1 MLSWF
6 VIAPTSPRE
15 ASLPTPGSLPPL
27 QVLWNPHLQMC
38 MKTNNFN
45 PSRIRTY
52 TKSGGG
58 LPPTAIQS
66 SGTSNLPPPALRSS
80 HLQPAAQTFPAR
92 ANFSTPNNMSNKLP
106 SLVIVGRPNVGKSTL
121 FNRLTGTRRS
131 IVTNEP
137 GITRDRIYGKAEWL
151 GHQMEIVDTGGIV
164 PDDKALIPTEIL
176 RQANIAIKKAS
187 LLVLVVDSQAG
198 LTPLDEELARLLR
211 ATGKPFV
218 VAVNKV
224 DATTQENNANVFHR
238 LGAPIFPIAAE
249 HGTGVD
255 DLLDAALKTFDPSEK
270 ASATKSADP
279 ISTKH
284 VGAQHAAPQLGNT
297 SAPEIPS
304 DIDPEYADAEIELAD
319 ESADTNADRPTQVAI
334 IGRPNVG
341 KSTLLNRMV
350 GEERSIVSPIP
361 GTTMDSVDTEVEHE
375 GRIYT
380 FVDTAGIRRKGKTT
394 LVAEKLSVVMAR
406 RGLERCDVALLI
418 VDGEQGVTQGDA
430 QIASYAEQSGRSV
443 IIVMNKWDLAVEAAR
458 KSAERDAATSKGE
471 ARRAAHDRRTEAAAK
486 FSTTAQSRAK
496 FKAGEARA
504 AASRANRGKDGS
516 HKGGSREY
524 SYAGATQGVHG
535 FGDQDKSRLL
545 FDYEKLVRGKLK
557 FLSYAPIVFLSAKSG
572 DRASKLFPLIDE
584 VAAARRK
591 RIPTPELNRWLKE
604 EVDLQRGTTP
614 KARPVKIYYLTQAK
628 TSPPTFLIFT
638 NQKDPLHFSYQRFL
652 ENQIRKKWDFPG
664 APIRFIQRL
673 RKAERD
679 TREPKSREPK
689 SRAEARDVERKQHG
703 PRLMREHETK
713 ELDD

>member
-1 MLSWF
+1 
-6 VIAPTSPRE
+6 
-15 ASLPTPGSLPPL
+15 
-27 QVLWNPHLQMC
+27 
-38 MKTNNFN
+38 
-45 PSRIRTY
+45 
-52 TKSGGG
+52 
-58 LPPTAIQS
+58 
-66 SGTSNLPPPALRSS
+66 
-80 HLQPAAQTFPAR
+80 
-92 ANFSTPNNMSNKLP
+92 MSQKLP

-121 FNRLTGTRRS
+121 FNRLTGTRRA
-131 IVTNEP
+131 IVTNES

-151 GHQMEIVDTGGIV
+151 GNKMEIVDTGGIV

-211 ATGKPFV
+211 TTGKPFV

-224 DATTQENNANVFHR
+224 DANSQVNNAAVFHR

-255 DLLDAALKTFDPSEK
+255 DLLDAALVQFK
-270 ASATKSADP
+270 AQNADATSSARDSGHDSVEARHAVPAPDASS
-279 ISTKH
+279 STKH
-284 VGAQHAAPQLGNT
+284 VGAQAPQLGNT
-297 SAPEIPS
+297 S
-304 DIDPEYADAEIELAD
+304 DVDPEFADAENEFKDD
-319 ESADTNADRPTQVAI
+319 EPQADRPTQVAI

-375 GRIYT
+375 GRTYT

-418 VDGEQGVTQGDA
+418 VDSEQGVTQGDA

-458 KSAERDAATSKGE
+458 QSAERDAATSKGE
-471 ARRAAHDRRTEAAAK
+471 ARRAAHDKRTEAAAK
-486 FSTTAQSRAK
+486 FTVSARAGAK
-496 FKAGEARA
+496 FKAGEARGA
-504 AASRANRGKDGS
+504 ANRANQGRDNRGKDGS
-516 HKGGSREY
+516 NKAASRAY
-524 SYAGATQGVHG
+524 SYPGATQGVHG
-535 FGDQDKSRLL
+535 FSDLDKSRLL
-545 FDYEKLVRGKLK
+545 FDYEKLVRDKLK
-557 FLSYAPIVFLSAKSG
+557 FLSYAPIVFLSAKTG
-572 DRASKLFPLIDE
+572 DRATRLFPLIDL
-584 VAAARRK
+584 VAAARKK
-591 RIPTPELNRWLKE
+591 RIPTPDLNRWLKE
-604 EVDLQRGTTP
+604 DIDLQRGTTP
-614 KARPVKIYYLTQAK
+614 KARPVKIYYMTQAK

-638 NQKDPLHFSYQRFL
+638 NQKTPLHFSYQRFL
-652 ENQIRKKWDFPG
+652 ENQLREKWDFPG

-679 TREPKSREPK
+679 TREPE
-689 SRAEARDVERKQHG
+689 SRAKAREAERKQHG